1 MLGANGSSSADTVA
15 DLAEA
20 QLNGFQGL
28 NDVHKR
34 TLQSCVSIAEQ
45 AQADGNVK
53 SLTVPVHK
61 RRQLWQKVLVM
72 LYPNLAKVTVQ
83 YFVCNCS

>member
-1 MLGANGSSSADTVA
+1 MLGDNGGSSADTVA
-15 DLAEA
+15 HLAEA

-28 NDVHKR
+28 NDLHKR

-45 AQADGNVK
+45 AQADGSAK
-53 SLTVPVHK
+53 SQTVSVHK
-61 RRQLWQKVLVM
+61 RRQLWEKALAK
-72 LYPNLAKVTVQ
+72 LYPKLVKVTVQ